1 MNLALESVAKTWDQI
16 RKGTNIPWAKFMHA
30 IKKILDST
38 FFMFNNKIYKQK
50 FGIPMGSPVSP
61 IIADIVMDD
70 LETMALN
77 NLKIKMPFYYRYVD
91 DIALAVPCQ
100 KSEDV
105 LDAFNLFHPRL
116 QLRLKQVIKT

>member
-1 MNLALESVAKTWDQI
+1 VNV
-16 RKGTNIPWAKFMHA
+16 
-30 IKKILDST
+30 IKKILYST
-38 FFMFNNKIYKQK
+38 FFMFNNKIYKRK
-50 FGIPMGSPVSP
+50 FGTPMGSPVSP
-61 IIADIVMDD
+61 IIADIIMDD

-91 DIALAVPCQ
+91 DIALAVPCK

-116 QLRLKQVIKT
+116 QFTIETGGKNLKLFGCDNHEK